1 MTMLVAPLAMAN
13 AGKIGVAAGILVFAI
28 LFIKLIMGF
37 IRFCFRHPIIFIL
50 LLVCGGLGLAFNVLL
65 AGILI
70 LAVFIGGGLAMF
82 LGNFN

>member
-1 MTMLVAPLAMAN
+1 
-13 AGKIGVAAGILVFAI
+13 
-28 LFIKLIMGF
+28 MGF

-70 LAVFIGGGLAMF
+70 LAVLIGGGLAMF